1 MNRLLRKR
9 VLGTAFLVSM
19 LLVGADS
26 AREVPILMYHRVD
39 IDGGDSGLVVTP
51 ETFERQMEFLKIHNY
66 KVVPLADL
74 VRDLKAGL
82 HIPQQTI
89 AITFDDGSADN
100 FKNAFPV
107 LRKLDFPATIFMIT
121 GNIGRDGWLTEED
134 LRILDQSGITI
145 GSHTV
150 NHAFLPDVT
159 SQEALIR
166 ETGESKRHLEDLL
179 GHPVTLFSYPAGGFT
194 ERSRR
199 CVIEQGY
206 EGAVTTN
213 HGHGRHDPYA
223 LHRIK
228 VKDAGGNL
236 FSFWIRTTGLYQIG
250 KKRVT
255 AKDKLLPNELTAKA
269 A

>member
-1 MNRLLRKR
+1 MTRFLRKR
-9 VLGTAFLVSM
+9 VILTAALVCG
-19 LLVGADS
+19 LIVAADG
-26 AREVPILMYHRVD
+26 AREIPVLMYHRVD
-39 IDGGDSGLVVTP
+39 TGGGDSGLFVTP
-51 ETFERQMEFLKIHNY
+51 ETFERQMEFLKVHRY
-66 KVVPLADL
+66 RVVPLADL
-74 VRDLKAGL
+74 VRDLKAGRR
-82 HIPQQTI
+82 IPQKTV
-89 AITFDDGSADN
+89 AITFDDGNDDN

-107 LRKLDFPATIFMIT
+107 LRKLNLPATIFMIT
-121 GNIGRDGWLTEED
+121 GNIGREGWLTEED

-145 GSHTV
+145 GSHTIG
-150 NHAFLPDVT
+150 HAFLPDVI
-159 SQEALIR
+159 SDEALTR
-166 ETGESKRHLEDLL
+166 EIGESKRRLEEIL

-199 CVIEQGY
+199 RVIEAGY

-213 HGHGRHDPYA
+213 HGKGRHDPYA

-236 FSFWIRTTGLYQIG
+236 FSFWAKTTGLYHLG

-255 AKDKLLPNELTAKA
+255 AKDKALEPPYAKA